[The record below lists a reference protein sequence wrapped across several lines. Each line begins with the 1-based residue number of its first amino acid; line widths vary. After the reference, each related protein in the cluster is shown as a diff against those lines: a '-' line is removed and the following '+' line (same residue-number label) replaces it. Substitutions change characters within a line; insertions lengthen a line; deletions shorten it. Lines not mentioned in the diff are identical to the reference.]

1 MKIGNIQN
9 FYFISNKNID
19 KKFDHKKDYR
29 SSFKFPK
36 INSKYYRANSNISFA
51 GQNNENKIFPMP
63 LIKND
68 EFVGYT
74 FPIKLTKNK
83 INNLEISKEFFNDY
97 LCDKNG
103 KFQQKTFA
111 KYVEAFNCELMK
123 EFKKEVQMRNY
134 LLGILQEENVDI
146 QEYIGEE
153 DFIFL
158 SGEEIEEKIVEQLNQ
173 DKDALRKSVIK
184 NLANKVDSDEFV
196 KNVLQSLP
204 KGPLR
209 ISMAKEMLRVST
221 PDKIIKNSFKTA
233 QSNTTALFKLSKT
246 EDGFDFSNN
255 EQKAKISKLSADFE
269 GNFNITISLD
279 EMIKMSNNL
288 KGKTDLD
295 FIELCFTLLRY
306 SEGLSGDFTI
316 SNYCNVVNKLTA
328 FGNLEDKEFVEFIK
342 FFAKDSYLE
351 EKDIKKFELA
361 LNPQTKQFDL
371 QYAQKYKEA
380 YQATIKWIV
389 RECEALEEVIGSK
402 NMCLVDD
409 YYFNIAEFNILKDY
423 LEYSHKTDNPI
434 SIEDFLSK
442 NGSKYKFE
450 NQ

>member
-1 MKIGNIQN
+1 MKINKIQN
-9 FYFISNKNID
+9 SNFASSKNIN
-19 KKFDHKKDYR
+19 KKSDNKQDYQL
-29 SSFKFPK
+29 SFQFPK
-36 INSKYYRANSNISFA
+36 IDSKYYRANSNITFA
-51 GQNNENKIFPMP
+51 GQGNESKIFPIP

-74 FPIKLTKNK
+74 FPIKLAKNK

-103 KFQQKTFA
+103 KFQPKVFA
-111 KYVEAFNCELMK
+111 KYIEAFNCELTK
-123 EFKKEVQMRNY
+123 EFKKEAQMRNY
-134 LLGILQEENVDI
+134 FLKILQEENADI

-158 SGEEIEEKIVEQLNQ
+158 SGEEIEDKIVEQLNQ

-209 ISMAKEMLRVST
+209 ISMTKEMLEAST
-221 PDKIIKNSFKTA
+221 PDEIIKNSFKTA
-233 QSNTTALFKLSKT
+233 QNNTNALFKLSKT

-269 GNFNITISLD
+269 GNFNIIISLD
-279 EMIKMSNNL
+279 EMIEVSNKL
-288 KGKTDLD
+288 KGEIDLD

-306 SEGLSGDFTI
+306 SEGISGDFTI
-316 SNYCNVVNKLTA
+316 SKYCNVVNKLTA
-328 FGNLEDKEFVEFIK
+328 FGNLEDKDFVDFIK

-371 QYAQKYKEA
+371 LYAQKYKEA

-389 RECEALEEVIGSK
+389 KECEALEEVIGSG
-402 NMCLVDD
+402 NMRLVDD
-409 YYFNIAEFNILKDY
+409 YYFNVAEYNILKDY
-423 LEYSHKTDNPI
+423 TEYSRKTDNPI
-434 SIEDFLSK
+434 SIQDYLK
-442 NGSKYKFE
+442 QNGSKYKLE